1 MGSGAV
7 RKRYTDGF
15 DRHSDVSLQL
25 ALPDVLHLEK
35 PDRAEIEVTAET
47 LAKLPGGFDN
57 LNLSGGEPT
66 LRRDL
71 ATLVD
76 ILYPKARIMEIS
88 SNGLHPE
95 KLVPII
101 KKYPN
106 IKVRFSLE
114 GNESTN
120 NRIRGEDDGH
130 ATKVK
135 GLRMLQ
141 EAGGTDLGFAFVIQD
156 ENVDQLVQT
165 YEFARRQGFELATS
179 TLHNAWQFYKNDNY
193 FYDRVKVARQVE
205 GLITKMLKSGKV
217 KNWFRAYLNLG
228 LIEKILGHPRLIP
241 CVAGTGFAFIDP
253 WSDVWACNVRSD
265 LPLGNLARQSW
276 ESIMASETARQSIA
290 KVAACEQNCWM
301 VTTARTAMRSNLIP
315 QAPKAGPLLWVLK
328 NKLKVDVGPENRLRQ
343 LHRLPR
349 RKTDAAC
356 AARVVSREA
365 RQGQAGAQSRHH
377 RQALSVEGV
386 REYLTGDVERSRA
399 KQPAT

>member
-1 MGSGAV
+1 MCYIW
-7 RKRYTDGF
+7 KNPTEPK
-15 DRHSDVSLQL
+15 L
-25 ALPDVLHLEK
+25 
-35 PDRAEIEVTAET
+35 EVTAAT
-47 LAKLPGGFDN
+47 LSKLPGGFDN

-71 ATLVD
+71 TELVEV
-76 ILYPKARIMEIS
+76 LYPKARIMEIS

-114 GNESTN
+114 GDEATS
-120 NRIRGEDDGH
+120 NRIRGEENGA
-130 ATKVK
+130 ATKIA
-135 GLRMLQ
+135 GLRLLQ

-156 ENVDQLVQT
+156 ENVDQLVKT
-165 YEFARRQGFELATS
+165 YEFAKSNGFELATS

-205 GLITKMLKSGKV
+205 GLVTGLMKSGKI

-241 CVAGTGFAFIDP
+241 CVAGTGFAFVDP

-265 LPLGNLARQSW
+265 LPLGNLVKQSW
-276 ESIMASETARQSIA
+276 EDIMASETAAKSIG
-290 KVAACEQNCWM
+290 KVKACEQNCWM

-315 QAPKAGPLLWVLK
+315 QAPKMGPLMWVLK
-328 NKLKVDVGPENRLRQ
+328 NKFKVSVGQSIDFDRYIDYGSVEPTPHVPRKSYLIEHEKIKLVKNRDTTDKHYPLKVFEN
-343 LHRLPR
+343 
-349 RKTDAAC
+349 T
-356 AARVVSREA
+356 
-365 RQGQAGAQSRHH
+365 
-377 RQALSVEGV
+377 
-386 REYLTGDVERSRA
+386 
-399 KQPAT
+399 

>member
-1 MGSGAV
+1 MDLTVIPTFRCNS
-7 RKRYTDGF
+7 RCQMCYIWKNPTEPK
-15 DRHSDVSLQL
+15 L
-25 ALPDVLHLEK
+25 
-35 PDRAEIEVTAET
+35 EVTADT

-71 ATLVD
+71 SALVD
-76 ILYPKARIMEIS
+76 VLYPKARIMEIS
-88 SNGLHPE
+88 SNGLDPD

-114 GNESTN
+114 GNEATS
-120 NRIRGEDDGH
+120 NRIRGEDDGY
-130 ATKVK
+130 AIKTA
-135 GLRMLQ
+135 GLRKLQ

-156 ENVDQLVQT
+156 ENVDQLVRT
-165 YEFARRQGFELATS
+165 YEFARSQGFELATS

-205 GLITKMLKSGKV
+205 GLITQQLASGKL

-265 LPLGNLARQSW
+265 LPFGNLARQSW
-276 ESIMASETARQSIA
+276 EEILASETAQKSIV

-315 QAPKAGPLLWVLK
+315 QAPKMGPMAWVLK
-328 NKLKVDVGPENRLRQ
+328 NKLKVAFGRKIDFDRYIDYSDVKPTPHVPRISYLEKHDKVKLVKDRDTTDKHYPLKVFEN
-343 LHRLPR
+343 
-349 RKTDAAC
+349 T
-356 AARVVSREA
+356 
-365 RQGQAGAQSRHH
+365 
-377 RQALSVEGV
+377 
-386 REYLTGDVERSRA
+386 
-399 KQPAT
+399 

>member
-1 MGSGAV
+1 MDLTVIPTFRCNS
-7 RKRYTDGF
+7 RCQMCYIWKNPTEPK
-15 DRHSDVSLQL
+15 L
-25 ALPDVLHLEK
+25 
-35 PDRAEIEVTAET
+35 EVTAET

-76 ILYPKARIMEIS
+76 VLYPKARIMEIS

-101 KKYPN
+101 KKYPD

-114 GNESTN
+114 GNEATN
-120 NRIRGEDDGH
+120 NRIRGEDDGY
-130 ATKVK
+130 ATKVQ
-135 GLRMLQ
+135 GLRLLK
-141 EAGGTDLGFAFVIQD
+141 EAGGRDLGFAMVIQD
-156 ENVDQLVQT
+156 ENVEQLVRT
-165 YEFARRQGFELATS
+165 YEFARTEGFELATS

-205 GLITKMLKSGKV
+205 GLISALLRSGKV

-265 LPLGNLARQSW
+265 LPMGNLARERW
-276 ESIMASETARQSIA
+276 EDIMASATAQSSIA
-290 KVAACEQNCWM
+290 KVRACEQNCWM
-301 VTTARTAMRSNLIP
+301 VTTARTAMRSTLIP
-315 QAPKAGPLLWVLK
+315 SAPKLGPLAWVLK
-328 NKLKVDVGPENRLRQ
+328 NKLKISLGRAIDFDAYIDYQDVRSTPHVPRTSYLEHRVKVKLVKNRETADQHYPLKVFEN
-343 LHRLPR
+343 
-349 RKTDAAC
+349 T
-356 AARVVSREA
+356 
-365 RQGQAGAQSRHH
+365 
-377 RQALSVEGV
+377 
-386 REYLTGDVERSRA
+386 
-399 KQPAT
+399 